1 MCKLRAVTLAPGI
14 ALAATLG
21 LMACGTASAHHSFAA
36 EYDANQP
43 ITLVGK
49 VARIDLISPHA
60 WLYVDVAGPDGTTTR
75 WNVEM
80 GAPNSLIRRGI
91 NKNTVPV
98 GSEVT
103 VEGYRAKDGSNT
115 ANSSSIKLAD
125 GRALFSGSTGP
136 AGPVAPGPIAPDERP
151 PPQ

>member
-1 MCKLRAVTLAPGI
+1 MKLVRGIVLAV
-14 ALAATLG
+14 ALAAPPLV
-21 LMACGTASAHHSFAA
+21 SAHHSFAA
-36 EYDANQP
+36 EYDVNQP
-43 ITLVGK
+43 ITLSGT

-60 WLYVDVAGPDGTTTR
+60 WLYLDVTDRDGAVTR

-98 GSEVT
+98 GAEVT
-103 VEGYRAKDGSNT
+103 VDGYRAKDGSNT
-115 ANSSSIKLAD
+115 VNSQSIKLAD

-136 AGPVAPGPIAPDERP
+136 VGVPPTPIERP
-151 PPQ
+151 PAQ

>member
-1 MCKLRAVTLAPGI
+1 MKLVRRFILVA
-14 ALAATLG
+14 ALSVVLCGSAA
-21 LMACGTASAHHSFAA
+21 AHHSFAA

-43 ITLVGK
+43 ITLAGK

-60 WLYVDVAGPDGTTTR
+60 WLYLDVAGPDGTTTR

-80 GAPNSLIRRGI
+80 GAPNALIRRGI

-98 GSEVT
+98 GAEVT
-103 VEGYRAKDGSNT
+103 VDGYRAKDGSNT
-115 ANSSSIKLAD
+115 VNSQSIKLAD

-136 AGPVAPGPIAPDERP
+136 VGVAVP
-151 PPQ
+151 PPR